1 MNMLLHPAWS
11 TPMGTTPE
19 KPPTKDLA
27 AIAARG
33 LSHPASL
40 THEEIKEL
48 CGRVLSEERRRAK
61 AG

>member
-1 MNMLLHPAWS
+1 
-11 TPMGTTPE
+11 MGTTPE

>member
-1 MNMLLHPAWS
+1 
-11 TPMGTTPE
+11 MGTTPE

-33 LSHPASL
+33 LSHPEKL

-48 CGRVLSEERRRAK
+48 CGRVLSEENRRAT
-61 AG
+61 

>member
-1 MNMLLHPAWS
+1 MSMVSHPAWS
-11 TPMGTTPE
+11 TLMGTTPE

-33 LSHPASL
+33 LSHPEKL

-48 CGRVLSEERRRAK
+48 CGRVLSEENRRAT
-61 AG
+61 